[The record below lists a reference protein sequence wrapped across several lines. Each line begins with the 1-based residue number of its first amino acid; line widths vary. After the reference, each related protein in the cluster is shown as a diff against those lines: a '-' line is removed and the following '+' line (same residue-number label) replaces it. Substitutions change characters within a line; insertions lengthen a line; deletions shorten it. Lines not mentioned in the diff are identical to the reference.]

1 MKTQVE
7 TWRLIVRIVM
17 AIATAVLGVFSEKN
31 EA

>member
-1 MKTQVE
+1 MKTQIE

-17 AIATAVLGVFSEKN
+17 AIATAVLGVFSEER